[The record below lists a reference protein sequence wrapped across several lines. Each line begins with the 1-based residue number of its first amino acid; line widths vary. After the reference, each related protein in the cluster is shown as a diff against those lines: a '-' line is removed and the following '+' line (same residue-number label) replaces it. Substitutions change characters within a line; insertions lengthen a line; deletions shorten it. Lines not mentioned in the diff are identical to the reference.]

1 MASDSENEWNPIS
14 RPEFDERL
22 EEEVADLCPDTRKI
36 YEENTIVIVA
46 QPCFRSQLYG
56 IEHVFVVARAGARLL
71 FFDDVEDEFAVGEPD
86 KDGVLRKW
94 GLCGELRSALLN
106 LMRGSFS
113 SS

>member
-1 MASDSENEWNPIS
+1 MATNTENRWSPIT

-22 EEEVADLCPDTRKI
+22 AKELADLRPDTRQT
-36 YEENTIVIVA
+36 YEGNAISIVA
-46 QPCFRSQLYG
+46 QPCLRSQLYG

-86 KDGVLRKW
+86 KDGVLRNW
-94 GLCGELRSALLN
+94 GLCGELWSALLN
-106 LMRGSFS
+106 LLRDSPS